1 MSMNPVTRN
10 DKNTPEELIKEFLNN
25 GGEIQTLPQGKRSD
39 TVGYKGGF
47 WNRKKTPKKDDK

>member
-1 MSMNPVTRN
+1 MNPVTRN

-25 GGEIQTLPQGKRSD
+25 GGEIQKLPQGKRSD